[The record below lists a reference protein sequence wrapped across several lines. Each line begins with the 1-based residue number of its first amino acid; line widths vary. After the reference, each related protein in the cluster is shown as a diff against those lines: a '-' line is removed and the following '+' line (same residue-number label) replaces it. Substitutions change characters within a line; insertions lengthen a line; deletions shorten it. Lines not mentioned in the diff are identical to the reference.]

1 MLSQTARYALRAA
14 VFIAERHD
22 LPPMPVKE
30 MAEVLDVPRNYLSKV
45 LHRMA
50 QVGLL
55 TSTRGRGGGFRLS
68 RAPEGV
74 TLGEVIECL
83 EPADA
88 NEGRCLLGRPEC
100 SDEDPCT
107 AHRQWCALR
116 GEVDRFFDTTTL
128 GDLVRKSN

>member
-14 VFIAERHD
+14 VFIAEREGIS
-22 LPPMPVKE
+22 PMPVKG
-30 MAEVLDVPRNYLSKV
+30 MAEALDVPRNYLSKI

-68 RAPEGV
+68 RAPDLV
-74 TLGEVIECL
+74 TLGEVIACL

-88 NEGRCLLGRPEC
+88 NEGRCLLGRPDC
-100 SDEDPCT
+100 SDEDPCA
-107 AHRQWCALR
+107 AHGQWCALR
-116 GEVDRFFDTTTL
+116 AEIDRFFDNTTL
-128 GDLVRKSN
+128 EDLVRNE

>member
-14 VFIAERHD
+14 VFIAERD
-22 LPPMPVKE
+22 RLSPMPVKE
-30 MAEVLDVPRNYLSKV
+30 MAESLDIPRNYLSKI

-68 RAPEGV
+68 RAPDLV
-74 TLGEVIECL
+74 TLGEVIACL

-107 AHRQWCALR
+107 AHQRWCTLR
-116 GEVDRFFDTTTL
+116 IEIDRFFEQTTL
-128 GDLVRKSN
+128 ADLLRQPS